1 MNPALNPS
9 SSTGTAGAEI
19 KLTSEQVATY
29 RNLVCD
35 GNARKAATIALAA
48 IQYFAKQLN
57 AADLLRGSV
66 VHGADWETWLA
77 ELTKE
82 ATLNAETVKRYRSS
96 FEDAR
101 KAACAELYAADSAA
115 LELLGRRRDAAAMA
129 ESQAKSTKLDW
140 QSMHTKLTDA
150 GLTPGEVSDHMSQR
164 FSGGFE
170 ELEAGLLL
178 RRDAHLAEV
187 QALETYLSDPERQ
200 TSPLPEPLRQ
210 ELQDLAQHAPLRA
223 AATNHMAVAAQRSW

>member
-48 IQYFAKQLN
+48 IQSFAKQLN

-82 ATLNAETVKRYRSS
+82 ATLNAETVKRYRSG

-140 QSMHTKLTDA
+140 QSMHKKLTDA
-150 GLTPGEVSDHMSQR
+150 GLTSTEVSDHMAQR
-164 FSGGFE
+164 FNGGFE
-170 ELEAGLLL
+170 EIEAGLL
-178 RRDAHLAEV
+178 RQRDGYLAEA
-187 QALETYLSDPERQ
+187 QALGAYLEDPDRA
-200 TSPLPEPLRQ
+200 SSALPDPLRD
-210 ELQDLAQHAPLRA
+210 ELHALTAAMPLRA
-223 AATNHMAVAAQRSW
+223 TITNCMPIAASRSW